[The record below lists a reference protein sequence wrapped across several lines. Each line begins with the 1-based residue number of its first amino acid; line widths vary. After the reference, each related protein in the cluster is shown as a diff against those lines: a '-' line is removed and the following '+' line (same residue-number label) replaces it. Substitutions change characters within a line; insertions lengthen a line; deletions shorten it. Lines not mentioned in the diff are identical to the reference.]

1 MTALLV
7 LALPHF
13 SKPFVVEIDASGV
26 GLGAVLMQDDR
37 LIAYFSHRL
46 NPRAQGKF
54 VYERVLMAMVF
65 EIKKW

>member
-7 LALPHF
+7 LDLPHF
-13 SKPFVVEIDASGV
+13 SKPFVVETDASWV
-26 GLGAVLMQDDR
+26 GLGAVLMQDER

-54 VYERVLMAMVF
+54 VYVRIDQSSLKYLLE
-65 EIKKW
+65 